1 MLTCT
6 YGSKSCSV
14 LSREDLLLGLES
26 LDFLLDF
33 HSTSTLRTSWDFLL
47 DFRTSR
53 TSTEDFQF
61 PSAAGL

>member
-1 MLTCT
+1 
-6 YGSKSCSV
+6 V